1 MVEEKLKMIEARC
14 KNCRL
19 VVRSG
24 NKLYCSKDALRRTFP
39 YNYCLSFERPDEG
52 EYKDGG

>member
-1 MVEEKLKMIEARC
+1 MAEEKLKMIEARC